1 MYECSDE
8 KVVGE
13 LKERNIRWSSFMGPA
28 CVGHVGG
35 TCVPDSIGE
44 AALRI
49 TRLSLIE
56 RPLILTPSTMFDGL
70 LGYFGYRNMPR
81 SPVSPH
87 PLSPD
92 FRAEDAHR
100 IWDDPR
106 NNPVATA
113 KPSLPSPEQET
124 TSVRTKGSV
133 RSRRSTPTPT
143 RTPTPGPS
151 ISASQVAL
159 KRTESSRRVDSPE
172 RRTEPARKRRYTD
185 EEQLRASVA
194 ERAKENSVL
203 SQQLF
208 ATRNDLADAIRKNQ
222 ASQQRIQNVLE
233 EKSTI
238 LTQLQSYKKD
248 WEAREQEAVQKIRE
262 LETSNKRKD
271 DELRM
276 VQARLRSSEEKQ
288 TQLTKLL
295 EVRTADLNGAQTFL
309 TTADAYS
316 GADVIAMADALNSE
330 IFQTAAYMAELI
342 EDDSMQATPQE
353 QSKLVEKCR
362 NNLER
367 YVRREIGEG
376 LWSHLQSHYS
386 NIRTEPLPLQLA
398 FQCIL
403 TRWCGYHL
411 RAFMLG
417 SFGDALDKLYQRI
430 RETGM
435 LVIRN
440 LAISLTSFSETQPIA
455 GRWRAITSSKIA
467 SFKEAS
473 SVNILIDSVLSMLY
487 FCGWSPSSEQSK
499 KSLLSVQHM
508 VFAIE
513 KLMTQLKAATK
524 EGVTTV
530 DMEAFVVSSGA
541 PFSSDMED
549 VYAENAGSHGGASD
563 KTGKRVLCTVGLGLR
578 RTIVKRNEAEQP
590 ERRAEVLLKTKV
602 ALTSVLSVDA

>member
-13 LKERNIRWSSFMGPA
+13 LKERNISWSSFMGPA

-56 RPLILTPSTMFDGL
+56 RPLIFTPSTMFDTL
-70 LGYFGYRNMPR
+70 FGYFGYRNMSR

-87 PLSPD
+87 PLSTD
-92 FRAEDAHR
+92 SEAEDAHR
-100 IWDDPR
+100 IWDNPR
-106 NNPVATA
+106 NNPLATA
-113 KPSLPSPEQET
+113 KQSLPSPEQEV

-143 RTPTPGPS
+143 RTPTPGLS
-151 ISASQVAL
+151 TSASQVAL

-172 RRTEPARKRRYTD
+172 RRIEPARKRRYTD
-185 EEQLRASVA
+185 EEQLRASVT
-194 ERAKENSVL
+194 EKAKENSLL

-222 ASQQRIQNVLE
+222 ASQQRIQNILE
-233 EKSTI
+233 EKSTM
-238 LTQLQSYKKD
+238 LTALQSYKKD
-248 WEAREQEAVQKIRE
+248 WEAREQEAARKIRE
-262 LETSNKRKD
+262 LEASNKRKD
-271 DELRM
+271 EELRM
-276 VQARLRSSEEKQ
+276 VQAKLRSAEEKQ
-288 TQLTKLL
+288 AQLTKLL

-316 GADVIAMADALNSE
+316 GADVIAMTEALNSE

-342 EDDSMQATPQE
+342 EDGSMQATPQE
-353 QSKLVEKCR
+353 RSKLVEKYG

-367 YVRREIGEG
+367 YVRREVGEG
-376 LWSHLQSHYS
+376 LWGHLQSHYT

-398 FQCIL
+398 FQSIL

-411 RAFMLG
+411 RTFTLG
-417 SFGDALDKLYQRI
+417 SFGDFLEKLYQRI
-430 RETGM
+430 RDT
-435 LVIRN
+435 
-440 LAISLTSFSETQPIA
+440 ETQPIA
-455 GRWRAITSSKIA
+455 GRWRAITSGKIA
-467 SFKEAS
+467 SFKEAT
-473 SVNILIDSVLSMLY
+473 SVNLLVDSVLSMLY
-487 FCGWSPSSEQSK
+487 FCGWSPASEQSK

-524 EGVTTV
+524 EGITTV
-530 DMEAFVVSSGA
+530 DMEAFVVSYGS
-541 PFSSDMED
+541 PLSSDMED
-549 VYAENAGSHGGASD
+549 VYAENGGSQGSVAD

-590 ERRAEVLLKTKV
+590 EHRAEILLKTKV
-602 ALTSVLSVDA
+602 ALTSVLSVGA